1 MNTIYRAT
9 SFTLALLIICTF
21 PIILP
26 IWLLLNWK
34 RLWQEGGKWRRYY
47 K

>member
-1 MNTIYRAT
+1 MNTIYRAP
-9 SFTLALLIICTF
+9 SFTLVLLIICTF

-34 RLWQEGGKWRRYY
+34 RLWQEGGWRRYY